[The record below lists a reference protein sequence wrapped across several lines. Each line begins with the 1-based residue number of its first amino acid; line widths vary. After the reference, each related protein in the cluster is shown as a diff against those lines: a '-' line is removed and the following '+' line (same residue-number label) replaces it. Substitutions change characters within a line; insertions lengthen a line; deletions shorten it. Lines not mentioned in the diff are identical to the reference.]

1 MYAQVFGGKSKED
14 ILKQLI
20 QVKNEIRQDDTNRII
35 EEQTLADRKSKF
47 FEPVIKQQEKTEKQ
61 VKEISNIVNL
71 KPEFPPQLINNER
84 ILVAVNRETLLDVT
98 TRAYLDDRPLKAV
111 EKEVS
116 ERKVDIERAIRRVE
130 NNNRIRED
138 RKQIYLNN
146 IEKIKLYI
154 EYLSQYVN
162 WRKNFKDLDKKED
175 QKGQGFSKSVNKCTI
190 LGTPQQVLE
199 KLTLNIAAIQ
209 AGNTSNELR
218 SETVDLL
225 DYLHKYKHISKSTY
239 TQFLKAVGI
248 LDFHPK
254 KYLSLIKYA

>member
-47 FEPVIKQQEKTEKQ
+47 FEPVVKQQEKTEKQ

-71 KPEFPPQLINNER
+71 KPEFPAQLTEGER
-84 ILVAVNRETLLDVT
+84 IRIAINGVTYLDIT
-98 TRAYLDDRPLKAV
+98 TRAYLDDRPLKTLEVDIPKRKADLERAK
-111 EKEVS
+111 EKIEATRS
-116 ERKVDIERAIRRVE
+116 KKVDLYRRNADKVE
-130 NNNRIRED
+130 S
-138 RKQIYLNN
+138 
-146 IEKIKLYI
+146 YI

-162 WRKNFKDLDKKED
+162 WRKNFKDLDKKE
-175 QKGQGFSKSVNKCTI
+175 GQGLSPKCI

-218 SETVDLL
+218 NDTISLL
-225 DYLHKYKHISKSTY
+225 DYLYKYKHISKSTY
-239 TQFLKAVGI
+239 THFLKSI
-248 LDFHPK
+248 
-254 KYLSLIKYA
+254 